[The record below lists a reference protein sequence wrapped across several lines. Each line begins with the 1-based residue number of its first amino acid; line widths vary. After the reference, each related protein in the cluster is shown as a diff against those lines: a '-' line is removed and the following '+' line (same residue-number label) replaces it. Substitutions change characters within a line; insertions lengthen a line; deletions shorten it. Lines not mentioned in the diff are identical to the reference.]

1 MTREILHVNICHFMA
16 AVAQALDP
24 PLRGRPVIVAP
35 PGVERARVL
44 DLSREAYDEGVRR
57 GMWLGDARRICRG
70 ASVVAPDRGPAR
82 KAMDAVLK
90 ELSGLSPLVEPA
102 GAGHAFVDVTGTGRL
117 LGPAIDVAD
126 RARSRIASGY
136 CLPAGVGVSG
146 SKLMSK
152 VATRVVKPGG
162 LCTVMRGEE
171 RQFLAQLPVRILP
184 GLDAGVLD
192 RLVKFNVSTV
202 GQLAAIPVAQLEG
215 PFGDLALPVHLR
227 AIGED
232 SSPVTPSGSPP
243 PSVGEETVFTPD
255 TNDESEIERGL
266 FAVAVRSGRRLRALG
281 MAPGRARM
289 AIAYADGA
297 RVTGQAA
304 MHGRADLDLSLY
316 GRLVAL
322 YAKTAGVSG
331 GAKGGP
337 GGVPRTRRVRVRKV
351 SVFLDRMSYPGGQL
365 ELFEGPHTKEAELMH
380 AIDSVHRRFGDK
392 AVGWGRLALEC
403 GG

>member
-1 MTREILHVNICHFMA
+1 MNRDIIHVNICHFMA
-16 AVAQALDP
+16 SVAQAGEP
-24 PLRGRPVIVAP
+24 SLRGRPVIVAP
-35 PGVERARVL
+35 PGLERARVL
-44 DLSREAYDEGVRR
+44 DLSCEAYDEGVRR
-57 GMWLGDARRICRG
+57 GMWLVDARRICRG

-90 ELSGLSPLVEPA
+90 ELSAFSPLVEPA

-117 LGPAIDVAD
+117 FGPAVDVAD
-126 RARSRIASGY
+126 MARSRIAGGY
-136 CLPAGVGVSG
+136 SLPAGVGVAG

-184 GLDAGVLD
+184 GLDASVLD
-192 RLVKFNVSTV
+192 RLIKFNVSTV

-227 AIGED
+227 AVGED
-232 SSPVTPSGSPP
+232 FSTVTPSGSPP

-255 TNDESEIERGL
+255 TNDEFEMERGL
-266 FAVAVRSGRRLRALG
+266 FALAVRSGRRLRALG

-289 AIAYADGA
+289 AITYADGA

-304 MHGRADLDLSLY
+304 LHGRADLDLSLY
-316 GRLVAL
+316 GRLMAL
-322 YAKTAGVSG
+322 YAKTAGISG
-331 GAKGGP
+331 GDKGGA
-337 GGVPRTRRVRVRKV
+337 VPRTRRVRVRKL

-365 ELFEGPHTKEAELMH
+365 ELFEGPHTREAELMR
-380 AIDSVHRRFGDK
+380 AIDSVRRRFGDN
-392 AVGWGRLALEC
+392 AVGWGRLA
-403 GG
+403 

>member
-1 MTREILHVNICHFMA
+1 
-16 AVAQALDP
+16 
-24 PLRGRPVIVAP
+24 
-35 PGVERARVL
+35 
-44 DLSREAYDEGVRR
+44 
-57 GMWLGDARRICRG
+57 
-70 ASVVAPDRGPAR
+70 
-82 KAMDAVLK
+82 
-90 ELSGLSPLVEPA
+90 
-102 GAGHAFVDVTGTGRL
+102 
-117 LGPAIDVAD
+117 
-126 RARSRIASGY
+126 
-136 CLPAGVGVSG
+136 
-146 SKLMSK
+146 
-152 VATRVVKPGG
+152 
-162 LCTVMRGEE
+162 MRGEE

-337 GGVPRTRRVRVRKV
+337 GGAPRTRRVRVRKV